1 MDSKPIG
8 CSTKN
13 NSDQAELKV
22 EINKMQPG
30 EGEIRGISQRI
41 SLKSPKK
48 PTKARGFLSKTPE
61 KQAKNH
67 LL

>member
-41 SLKSPKK
+41 SIKSPKN
-48 PTKARGFLSKTPE
+48 PIKA
-61 KQAKNH
+61 
-67 LL
+67 